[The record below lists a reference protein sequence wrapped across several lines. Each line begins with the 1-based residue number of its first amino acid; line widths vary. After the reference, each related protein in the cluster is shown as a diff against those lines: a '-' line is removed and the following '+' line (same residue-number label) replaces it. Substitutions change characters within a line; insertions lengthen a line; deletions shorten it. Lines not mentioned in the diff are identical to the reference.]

1 MTVQTASR
9 IDPHRLDRLQKL
21 DARLDALAREFR
33 RFDRDLEQLRA
44 EVARELFEAQTMDIP
59 ETYLG

>member
-1 MTVQTASR
+1 MTPQTASR
-9 IDPHRLDRLQKL
+9 IDRVRLDRLQTL
-21 DARLDALAREFR
+21 YARLDALAREFR

-44 EVARELFEAQTMDIP
+44 EVTRGLFEAETMDIP